1 MTTKPDKDE
10 TSQQFGKLSLNK
22 ETDSSSNSLSVP
34 STSATST
41 ASTPTPSTA
50 QPQVSSPPMTPS
62 VHTPLSSDIQAR
74 LLAFQQKRSKPASEP
89 MNVYKQ
95 QNATTANVATSTSS
109 AQQQKQ
115 SQPQS
120 LAPPIPPPHATES
133 KSDSKVETISLK
145 GQKVTVE
152 SLPKAPSNTNLDSAV
167 DLSKGESNPTSVKS
181 PPLTIPSGNPPV
193 QSTSTQAQ
201 DRSRAN
207 PAQGSISSPNFKPQ
221 MNVQKKPSL
230 SQRRGM
236 KLNTSAFAFDSPPA
250 AAPAS
255 PPSAALSPTSFDG
268 PLNLDNA
275 VLTKTPDREQPPDAS
290 VTSAIEDSS
299 AATTT
304 TANNQTHAQSATS
317 SAAPFASAMSSKLG
331 TPNELS
337 RRLSERKK
345 KPNFKLNLD
354 SPGSNIPSR
363 SSSLGKSNS
372 SGPSSDSSPQQQDKE
387 PQLQGLFANY
397 SKYIDIKSGQLNFA
411 GKASLHSKGI
421 DFSSGSS
428 FHISLDEFE
437 YLEELGRGNYG
448 SVSKVL
454 HKPTGVLMAMKEVRL
469 ELDETKFTQI
479 LMELDILHKCDS
491 PYIVDFYGAF
501 FVEGAVYMCIEYM
514 DGGSLDRIFG
524 NDIGVEDEGELAYIT
539 ESVIRGLKELKDEHN
554 IIHRDVKPTN
564 ILVNSQGKVK
574 LCDFGVSGNL
584 VASMAKTNI
593 GCQSYMAPERIK
605 SLKPDEATYSVQSDV
620 WSLGLTILEL
630 AVGHYPYPA
639 ETYDN
644 IFSQLSAIVD
654 GEPPKLDATK
664 YSKEAQYFVKSCLN
678 KNPDL
683 RPSYAAL
690 LHNPWLV
697 KYRDIPQHLD
707 KTVQERMQQLKLGGT
722 AAAFVP
728 ATTTT
733 TRSSSAT
740 TSASASKSSTS
751 GAAPK
756 AKPGAGVAAAAIP
769 QRANNA
775 ESVNSLLKKK
785 VRAPALHR
793 GGLPQV
799 NNKSFLQ
806 NLNNQSNGG

>member
-1 MTTKPDKDE
+1 MSDRSDKDDML
-10 TSQQFGKLSLNK
+10 QQLRKLSLNK
-22 ETDSSSNSLSVP
+22 EADASSLSVSSI
-34 STSATST
+34 STTST
-41 ASTPTPSTA
+41 ASASTQSTA
-50 QPQVSSPPMTPS
+50 QPPVSSPPVAPS
-62 VHTPLSSDIQAR
+62 VHTPLNSDIQAR

-95 QNATTANVATSTSS
+95 HNATTPNVSTATPT
-109 AQQQKQ
+109 
-115 SQPQS
+115 QPS
-120 LAPPIPPPHATES
+120 LAPPAPPPHATEF
-133 KSDSKVETISLK
+133 KSDSKIETLSHVEQEIASANK
-145 GQKVTVE
+145 AEE
-152 SLPKAPSNTNLDSAV
+152 SSSIASSNFDSA
-167 DLSKGESNPTSVKS
+167 SESTKSTIKPINVNP
-181 PPLTIPSGNPPV
+181 
-193 QSTSTQAQ
+193 QH
-201 DRSRAN
+201 AN
-207 PAQGSISSPNFKPQ
+207 VPNINLPASNRNTPAQIQTQSPSQNSIQSPTFKPQ
-221 MNVQKKPSL
+221 MNIQKKPSL

-236 KLNTSAFAFDSPPA
+236 KLNTSAFPFGSPPISSE
-250 AAPAS
+250 S
-255 PPSAALSPTSFDG
+255 PPSAAMSPTSLDAT
-268 PLNLDNA
+268 LNLNTA
-275 VLTKTPDREQPPDAS
+275 TTKTPDSEHPPKEFAS
-290 VTSAIEDSS
+290 
-299 AATTT
+299 ATANATNTNST
-304 TANNQTHAQSATS
+304 TAPSSTTS
-317 SAAPFASAMSSKLG
+317 TPFASTMNSKLG

-372 SGPSSDSSPQQQDKE
+372 SGPSSDNSPQQQDKE

-514 DGGSLDRIFG
+514 DGGSLDKIFG
-524 NDIGVEDEGELAYIT
+524 NDVGVEDESELAYIT
-539 ESVIRGLKELKDEHN
+539 ESVIRGLRELKDKHN

-683 RPSYAAL
+683 RPSYGAL
-690 LHNPWLV
+690 LQHPWLV
-697 KYRDIPQHLD
+697 KYRDQPQHLD
-707 KTVQERMQQLKLGGT
+707 KTVQERMNQLKHGG
-722 AAAFVP
+722 AP
-728 ATTTT
+728 ASTLTTTT
-733 TRSSSAT
+733 TTTPSSS
-740 TSASASKSSTS
+740 SSP
-751 GAAPK
+751 AAK
-756 AKPGAGVAAAAIP
+756 AKPSAAAASIP

-775 ESVNSLLKKK
+775 ESVHSLLKRK

-799 NNKSFLQ
+799 NNKNFLQ
-806 NLNNQSNGG
+806 NLNNQSNGGK

>member
-1 MTTKPDKDE
+1 MMDDQSNKEEPLQ
-10 TSQQFGKLSLNK
+10 QQFGKLNLNNK
-22 ETDSSSNSLSVP
+22 EADSSSLSVSSSI
-34 STSATST
+34 STTSSAS
-41 ASTPTPSTA
+41 TPSTA
-50 QPQVSSPPMTPS
+50 QPQPPVTSPPMAPS

-95 QNATTANVATSTSS
+95 HNATAPNISTP
-109 AQQQKQ
+109 APQHNTHH
-115 SQPQS
+115 QS
-120 LAPPIPPPHATES
+120 LAPPPVPPPHATEF
-133 KSDSKVETISLK
+133 KSDSKLETLSHSEQEL
-145 GQKVTVE
+145 
-152 SLPKAPSNTNLDSAV
+152 V
-167 DLSKGESNPTSVKS
+167 DNLSKVPNNNSHSSNINDSNKSTINSITANSPQLNVPTE
-181 PPLTIPSGNPPV
+181 NPPV
-193 QSTSTQAQ
+193 QQSQEQEVKTP
-201 DRSRAN
+201 DH
-207 PAQGSISSPNFKPQ
+207 GSLSSPTFKPQ
-221 MNVQKKPSL
+221 MHMPKKPSL

-236 KLNTSAFAFDSPPA
+236 KLNTSAFPFGSPPVA
-250 AAPAS
+250 SSES
-255 PPSAALSPTSFDG
+255 PPSAAMSPTSLDATV
-268 PLNLDNA
+268 NLD
-275 VLTKTPDREQPPDAS
+275 
-290 VTSAIEDSS
+290 SAIEKTPETEYPPSTREVSGPADS
-299 AATTT
+299 AAHPNRTP
-304 TANNQTHAQSATS
+304 ASSSSSNNS
-317 SAAPFASAMSSKLG
+317 APFASAINSKLG

-372 SGPSSDSSPQQQDKE
+372 SAPSSDNSPQQRDKE

-421 DFSSGSS
+421 NFSSGSS

-491 PYIVDFYGAF
+491 PFIVDFYGAF

-514 DGGSLDRIFG
+514 DGGSLDQIFG
-524 NDIGVEDEGELAYIT
+524 NDIGVEDESELAYIT

-605 SLKPDEATYSVQSDV
+605 TLKPDEATYSVQSDV

-654 GEPPKLDATK
+654 GEPPKLDASK
-664 YSKEAQYFVKSCLN
+664 FSKEAQYFVKSCLN

-690 LHNPWLV
+690 LQHPWLV
-697 KYRDIPQHLD
+697 KYRDQPQHLD
-707 KTVQERMQQLKLGGT
+707 KTVQERMQQLKNGGT
-722 AAAFVP
+722 
-728 ATTTT
+728 
-733 TRSSSAT
+733 T
-740 TSASASKSSTS
+740 TSTPVNPLSSSTS
-751 GAAPK
+751 GA
-756 AKPGAGVAAAAIP
+756 PGAVSSSAANAAAAARPKPTGAAASIP

-775 ESVNSLLKKK
+775 ESVHSLLKKK

-793 GGLPQV
+793 GGLPQA

-806 NLNNQSNGG
+806 NWNNNSNNQSSSNGGK